1 MRNEQYEL
9 LTSEF
14 DRIVENV
21 HKVPPEARES
31 AFNVL
36 VNTLLNGTAPVA
48 LQQAHRVEFEHTSEA
63 VSVSSSNGQQER
75 DYIAEIK
82 KNVEKFGLES
92 ASAKDCAKYAVYYW
106 TRVAPEEQRLDS
118 VTSEDLRKF
127 WSIAGRK
134 PPGNSDYRQPLL
146 KAKADGHL
154 KRPSTGHY
162 VLNDEGAYFV
172 KNELLK
178 ENN

>member
-14 DRIVENV
+14 DKIAENV
-21 HKVPPEARES
+21 QKVPPEARES

-36 VNTLLNGTAPVA
+36 VNTLLNGTAKVD
-48 LQQAHRVEFEHTSEA
+48 LQPAHRIELEHVA
-63 VSVSSSNGQQER
+63 DALSVSAANGQQER

-82 KNVEKFGLES
+82 KNVEKFGLVS
-92 ASAKDCAKYAVYYW
+92 ASAKDCAKYGVYYW

-118 VTSEDLRKF
+118 VTSEDLRRF
-127 WSIAGRK
+127 WSIAGLK
-134 PPGNSDYRQPLL
+134 PPGNSDYGKPLRN
-146 KAKADGHL
+146 AKADGHL
-154 KRPSTGHY
+154 ERPSSGHY

-178 ENN
+178 EKD